1 MELVEAPANDVN
13 YGIDGGCKKEDN
25 GVTQQDEFFS
35 HTGFDDNL
43 TLDNYTVARPND
55 PDYFLTQETEFDRDS
70 GEFLMDYIATQEAE
84 VLPPSIKRHIQRK
97 VASSCLKSNKW
108 RSRTNIHKATRPA
121 VLSTQCNWTIVSAS
135 VDAAEEELFEK
146 QSDAINSLFSYRCK
160 QYVSAVQRKLGL
172 KLQWHSL
179 MECN

>member
-1 MELVEAPANDVN
+1 MPTHEVIAKDDGHLKDDMELVEAPANDVN

-84 VLPPSIKRHIQRK
+84 VLPPSNVIFNVRWHQ
-97 VASSCLKSNKW
+97 VA
-108 RSRTNIHKATRPA
+108 
-121 VLSTQCNWTIVSAS
+121 
-135 VDAAEEELFEK
+135 
-146 QSDAINSLFSYRCK
+146 
-160 QYVSAVQRKLGL
+160 
-172 KLQWHSL
+172 
-179 MECN
+179 